1 MLSTWY
7 HLIKSCWFMAWWAS
21 LVTQMV
27 KNLPAVWET
36 EVCFL
41 DWEDPLE
48 KRMSTHS
55 SILAWRIPWTEEP
68 GGDYSPQG
76 HKELDT
82 TEWLRLLL
90 FTYDL
95 VKSHSSAWPFPD
107 NWSWACQPPSKY
119 SKLLLID
126 IFLKGSWHFQKFWIP
141 ICHSELCN
149 FKITQRCPSKDPL
162 ASQAVSRFC
171 ICFEIF
177 LSPPSMWCTVTY
189 YSA

>member
-55 SILAWRIPWTEEP
+55 IILAWRISWTEEP
-68 GGDYSPQG
+68 G
-76 HKELDT
+76 
-82 TEWLRLLL
+82 RLW
-90 FTYDL
+90 FIGSQRVGY
-95 VKSHSSAWPFPD
+95 
-107 NWSWACQPPSKY
+107 NWSDLAAASAAWWMGFPGCTRGKKHIYQWPRYKRRGFEPWVGKIPWRRTGQPAPVFFPGESH
-119 SKLLLID
+119 
-126 IFLKGSWHFQKFWIP
+126 G
-141 ICHSELCN
+141 
-149 FKITQRCPSKDPL
+149 QRSL
-162 ASQAVSRFC
+162 AVYG
-171 ICFEIF
+171 
-177 LSPPSMWCTVTY
+177 L
-189 YSA
+189 